1 MDRVSGVV
9 SLAWIRVSKEK
20 GQSHYEEGRKGLS
33 RLVRGVHVCLFMCV
47 YVCVFAYNVLN

>member
-1 MDRVSGVV
+1 V